1 MSVLVALRVRLP
13 DRPGAL
19 GLVASRIGAVRG
31 DVLGVEI
38 LEVIGTSVLD
48 EIVVRLDTAEV
59 LELMIDEINA
69 VDGTSVDHVRPSTDG
84 RADPSLSALRAA
96 VRCAEAPGDRWA
108 EEFCDALVGWCDAQ
122 WVVIEER
129 NAGAIIAGRGERPV
143 APAPDAVL
151 EASQEISV
159 EMVRRGVRLHVGVTD
174 RPIHERDRLRVTL
187 LARLVDALVEPGAAV
202 PDSADPVA

>member
-59 LELMIDEINA
+59 LELMIGEINA
-69 VDGTSVDHVRPSTDG
+69 VDGTSVDHVRPITDG

-96 VRCAEAPGDRWA
+96 VRCAEAPGERWA
-108 EEFCDALVGWCDAQ
+108 EEFCDALIGWCDAQ
-122 WVVIEER
+122 WVLIEESDS
-129 NAGAIIAGRGERPV
+129 GAMVFGRGERPA
-143 APAPDAVL
+143 APAPDTAT
-151 EASQEISV
+151 EASREIRV
-159 EMVRRGVRLHVGVTD
+159 EMVRRGVRLNVGVTD
-174 RPIHERDRLRVTL
+174 RPIHDRDRLRVAL
-187 LARLVDALVEPGAAV
+187 LARLVDALVDPGSAAPGSV
-202 PDSADPVA
+202 GPVA